1 MSITTRSRSWLRYL
15 EESSWE
21 RGHPCPHE
29 CGARKEFASLRKRAG
44 WEARV
49 PTMIPLKPLNHDAI
63 PAALE
68 KANKYR
74 LLNEPGAAESI
85 YLDILAVD
93 PDNQE
98 ALKNIVL
105 AMSDR
110 FGKDYAVGDTHIND
124 FVAKLTDPYQK
135 AYYTGIVYERRA
147 KATLNK
153 GGLQAYELFT
163 TAMEWFEKA
172 EAIRPAGNDDAI
184 LRWNGC
190 ARIINR
196 NKLRPHVM
204 SAGDTLE

>member
-1 MSITTRSRSWLRYL
+1 M
-15 EESSWE
+15 
-21 RGHPCPHE
+21 
-29 CGARKEFASLRKRAG
+29 FN
-44 WEARV
+44 
-49 PTMIPLKPLNHDAI
+49 LKPLSRDAV

-68 KANKYR
+68 KANRYR

-85 YLDILAVD
+85 YLDILAVE

-110 FGKDYAVGDTHIND
+110 FGKDYAVGDTHVNEY
-124 FVAKLTDPYQK
+124 VAKIKDEYER
-135 AYYTGIVYERRA
+135 AYYTGIIYERRA
-147 KATLNK
+147 KATLAK
-153 GGLQAYELFT
+153 GGFQAYELFS
-163 TAMEWFEKA
+163 TAMDWFEMA
-172 EAIRPAGNDDAI
+172 EAIRPSGTDDAI

-196 NKLRPHVM
+196 NKLEPHVM

>member
-1 MSITTRSRSWLRYL
+1 MF
-15 EESSWE
+15 E
-21 RGHPCPHE
+21 
-29 CGARKEFASLRKRAG
+29 
-44 WEARV
+44 
-49 PTMIPLKPLNHDAI
+49 LKPLSHEAV

-68 KANKYR
+68 KANRYR

-85 YLDILAVD
+85 YLDILAVQ

-110 FGKDYAVGDTHIND
+110 FGKDYAVGDTNIND
-124 FVAKLTDPYQK
+124 YLARLTNDYER

-153 GGLQAYELFT
+153 GGLQVYELFVE
-163 TAMEWFEKA
+163 AMEYFDSAEKICPDDNE
-172 EAIRPAGNDDAI
+172 EAV

-196 NKLRPHVM
+196 NNLRPHVQ
-204 SAGDTLE
+204 SSGDTLE

>member
-1 MSITTRSRSWLRYL
+1 MSAFRIMF
-15 EESSWE
+15 E
-21 RGHPCPHE
+21 
-29 CGARKEFASLRKRAG
+29 
-44 WEARV
+44 
-49 PTMIPLKPLNHDAI
+49 LKPLSHEAV

-68 KANKYR
+68 KANRYR

-85 YLDILAVD
+85 YLDILAVE

-124 FVAKLTDPYQK
+124 YVAQITDAYEK
-135 AYYTGIVYERRA
+135 AYYTGIIYERRA
-147 KATLNK
+147 KATLEK

-163 TAMEWFEKA
+163 QAMEWFEKA
-172 EAIRPAGNDDAI
+172 EAIRPAGNDDVI

-190 ARIINR
+190 ARIISR
-196 NKLRPHVM
+196 NDLRPHVF
-204 SAGDTLE
+204 SASDTLE

>member
-1 MSITTRSRSWLRYL
+1 MF
-15 EESSWE
+15 E
-21 RGHPCPHE
+21 
-29 CGARKEFASLRKRAG
+29 
-44 WEARV
+44 
-49 PTMIPLKPLNHDAI
+49 LKPLHNDAI

-68 KANKYR
+68 KANRYR

-85 YLDILAVD
+85 YLDILAIE
-93 PDNQE
+93 PANQE
-98 ALKNIVL
+98 ALKNIIL

-124 FVAKLTDPYQK
+124 FVSKLTDSYER
-135 AYYTGIVYERRA
+135 AYYTGIIYERRA

-190 ARIINR
+190 ARIIAR
-196 NKLRPHVM
+196 NNLRPHEV
-204 SAGDTLE
+204 SANDFIE